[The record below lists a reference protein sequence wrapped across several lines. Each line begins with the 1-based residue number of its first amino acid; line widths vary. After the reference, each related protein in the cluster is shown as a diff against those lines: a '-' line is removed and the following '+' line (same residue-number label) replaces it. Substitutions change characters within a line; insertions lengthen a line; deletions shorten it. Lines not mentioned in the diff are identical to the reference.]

1 MYERHRQPLLSRAR
15 FVRRLAWH
23 VGCALLLLAASLIL
37 GMAGYAHYEH
47 LPWRDAFENAAM
59 LLGGM
64 GQVDNP
70 HTEAGKVFAGAY
82 ALYAGLVFIA
92 AASLILAPVL
102 HRMLHIFHSDE
113 RDK

>member
-1 MYERHRQPLLSRAR
+1 MYEPHRQPLLSRAR

-23 VGCALLLLAASLIL
+23 VACAVLLLAASLAL
-37 GMAGYAHYEH
+37 GMAGYQHYEH

-64 GQVDNP
+64 GPVDTP
-70 HTEAGKVFAGAY
+70 HSDAGKVFAGAY
-82 ALYAGLVFIA
+82 ALYAGLVFIVT
-92 AASLILAPVL
+92 ASLILAPVL